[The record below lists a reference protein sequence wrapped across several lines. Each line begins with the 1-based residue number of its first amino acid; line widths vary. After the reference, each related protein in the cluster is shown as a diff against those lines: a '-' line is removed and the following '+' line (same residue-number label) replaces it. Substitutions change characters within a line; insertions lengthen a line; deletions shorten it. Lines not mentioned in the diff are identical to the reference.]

1 MIKLIKNAWKF
12 RKELSEYDD
21 TDWDSTESLLL
32 RSLQL
37 LKLHPGE
44 PELSR
49 KRIIDILQRRLSG
62 SYETP
67 KFEVE
72 QDPETHVLTL
82 KDITNWAELER
93 IKDRDFDYAL
103 EQIKIYHKQW
113 F

>member
-44 PELSR
+44 SELAR

-67 KFEVE
+67 KFEVYE
-72 QDPETHVLTL
+72 EETNAFVL
-82 KDITNWAELER
+82 KDITDWEELER

>member
-49 KRIIDILQRRLSG
+49 KRVIDILQRRLLG
-62 SYETP
+62 SYEIPT
-67 KFEVE
+67 FSIDE
-72 QDPETHVLTL
+72 DGTNL
-82 KDITNWAELER
+82 KDITDWVELER